1 MTKSWRQRRR
11 AQRASIADGNLTQET
26 LGTERLRVIVLLTM
40 GGAFAFFSLIPPT
53 YFSSDLADAFH
64 GKMDS
69 FIAWRFLVLFGLFL
83 YLLAEH
89 LILRRLILSQRGIP
103 TSYRYL
109 TALIET
115 SFPTA
120 VMVVASMFSDSRSSI
135 ATIPVFA
142 YPLFIVLSALRLNF
156 RLSLF
161 TGVVAAVEYLCIA
174 RFFQLDQ
181 TFNYAFIHYSRA
193 FTFCLLGVLTGLVAQ
208 QIKKRILDSVRSA
221 AERNQIVSMFGK
233 HVSPVVVDQLLAQ
246 GADLRSEKKNVC
258 VMFLDIRNFTSFSEK
273 RTPEEVVSYLE
284 TLFEFMIE
292 IVNRNHGFINKF
304 LGDGFMAVFG
314 APVSNGSDSLNAV
327 TAARQILT
335 RLNTEVAHG
344 NVPPTTVGIGL
355 HAGEA
360 VTGSIGSSLRKEYT
374 VIGDVVNLAARIEKL
389 NKQFGSQLLISENV
403 RETAISGSLGNIIPK
418 GHVQVRGREASIQV
432 YQLA

>member
-1 MTKSWRQRRR
+1 MTWRRRRR
-11 AQRASIADGNLTQET
+11 AKAPSVTDGDLALET
-26 LGTERLRVIVLLTM
+26 LGTERLRVIVLLAV
-40 GGAFAFFSLIPPT
+40 GGSLAVLSLIPPT
-53 YFSSDLADAFH
+53 YFSSNLADAFQGTMH
-64 GKMDS
+64 L
-69 FIAWRFLVLFGLFL
+69 FIAWRFVVLSGLFL
-83 YLLAEH
+83 YLIAEH
-89 LILRRLILSQRGIP
+89 LILRRLIVSKRKIP
-103 TSYRYL
+103 TVYRYV

-120 VMVVASMFSDSRSSI
+120 AVVVAAIFSDPQSAI
-135 ATIPVFA
+135 ASIPVFA

-161 TGVVAAVEYLCIA
+161 TGFVAGVEYICVAQI
-174 RFFQLDQ
+174 FQLDQ
-181 TFNYAFIHYSRA
+181 ASRYAAIHFSKGI
-193 FTFCLLGVLTGLVAQ
+193 TLCMLGLLTGLVAL
-208 QIKKRILDSVRSA
+208 QIKKRILDSVRTA
-221 AERNQIVSMFGK
+221 EERNQIVNMFGK

-273 RTPEEVVSYLE
+273 RSPEEVVSYLE
-284 TLFEFMIE
+284 ALFEFMID

-314 APVSNGSDSLNAV
+314 APVSNGSDCLNAV
-327 TAARQILT
+327 TAAQEILT
-335 RLNTEVAHG
+335 RLSAEVANG

-360 VTGSIGSSLRKEYT
+360 VTGSIGSTLRKEYT

-389 NKQFGSQLLISENV
+389 NKQFHSQLLISETV
-403 RETAISGSLGNIIPK
+403 RETAISETLGDIIPR
-418 GHVQVRGREASIQV
+418 GLVQVRGREASIQV